1 MKKMKRILNTLICMA
16 MALLSFSCQEEL
28 DIEGPVNESI
38 ILDLSSGGLTKATV
52 EDTDRES
59 FINHIDVLIFETG
72 NDNKPAGCFHHE
84 KITVNDPA
92 RVVLAVKR
100 TEFESGKKYFV
111 YIVANSSLDLSEITD
126 FSGLHAQKQEDVL
139 LHLTGLHLG
148 TGVNNP
154 QYFLMDAVATDANG
168 DSPVVLNDGN
178 PANDTVLNAVL
189 KRAAAKVV
197 INITA
202 GDKVAFKNYTV
213 AEGSEGGLY
222 YVRNL
227 PYDTYLLAETKNA
240 GDIDN
245 AKLRTTAKADSEY
258 FTWHPETDPKN
269 VSVITYVYPHQW
281 RTGSLLEKETCVVMN
296 LPMELTDANGDKTA
310 YHNSWYKIPMTNTK
324 KFERNQC
331 YIINIQL
338 NRAGATSESEPI
350 EIENLHYSVQDWT
363 PVSVNVGGSNGPDY
377 LQLNTNHVD
386 MYNVNTD
393 SESLTFASS
402 SEIYQIELLEA
413 YYYNYLDEK
422 IDLSIDNNDKYDVY
436 ENITAVAES
445 GVITGGI
452 TINSPFVAKSDL
464 EIEKEI
470 IALGPKPSVP
480 ASPGSA
486 PVDPRIE
493 EVSWPDPN
501 DYLKENTGNTQ
512 YRYEGGVFQIR
523 TKSRGQWGNWRA
535 DTETQAK
542 YDADLAEYNRW
553 VEWNTKSEAEKQAA
567 ISAYES
573 DLAAYNAAVQ
583 AYNAAIAELDNY
595 EQKVQKIRGQSGNS
609 HGNAIR
615 EMRFKVTN
623 KTGQTAEF
631 TVSQYPTIYITNKRG
646 SYSYRSDFGGTN
658 YKDGVGNENRSG
670 VNWYDGSWS
679 YSWEASNNYFFGSK
693 VALTSGSSYT
703 INYAYYDERNN
714 DRRATSSIT
723 GLNNPRMY
731 HVHVTATSSM
741 YTVAIPRLD
750 GDGYT
755 ESSADN
761 TNLVSPSFMIA
772 SQLGATQTPSGDI
785 SQAKSHCEQY
795 IEVGADGTI
804 YDDWR
809 LPTAAEID
817 IIIQHQDISDAMAV
831 VLTGTAYYCAYN
843 TDSNGNVIFT
853 KATGKSGGQNAVRC
867 IRDAY

>member
-1 MKKMKRILNTLICMA
+1 MEMNTYNYRLHKIF
-16 MALLSFSCQEEL
+16 LWL
-28 DIEGPVNESI
+28 
-38 ILDLSSGGLTKATV
+38 V
-52 EDTDRES
+52 E
-59 FINHIDVLIFETG
+59 
-72 NDNKPAGCFHHE
+72 
-84 KITVNDPA
+84 
-92 RVVLAVKR
+92 VV
-100 TEFESGKKYFV
+100 KY
-111 YIVANSSLDLSEITD
+111 
-126 FSGLHAQKQEDVL
+126 
-139 LHLTGLHLG
+139 
-148 TGVNNP
+148 
-154 QYFLMDAVATDANG
+154 
-168 DSPVVLNDGN
+168 
-178 PANDTVLNAVL
+178 
-189 KRAAAKVV
+189 
-197 INITA
+197 
-202 GDKVAFKNYTV
+202 
-213 AEGSEGGLY
+213 
-222 YVRNL
+222 
-227 PYDTYLLAETKNA
+227 
-240 GDIDN
+240 
-245 AKLRTTAKADSEY
+245 
-258 FTWHPETDPKN
+258 
-269 VSVITYVYPHQW
+269 
-281 RTGSLLEKETCVVMN
+281 
-296 LPMELTDANGDKTA
+296 
-310 YHNSWYKIPMTNTK
+310 
-324 KFERNQC
+324 
-331 YIINIQL
+331 
-338 NRAGATSESEPI
+338 

-422 IDLSIDNNDKYDVY
+422 IDLSIDKNDKYGVY

-480 ASPGSA
+480 AAPGSA

-493 EVSWPDPN
+493 EVSQPDPE
-501 DYLKENTGNTQ
+501 DYLKRNTNWTE

-523 TKSRGQWGNWRA
+523 TRSRGNWGAWKT
-535 DTETQAK
+535 DTATQAE

-583 AYNAAIAELDNY
+583 AYNAAIAELDKY
-595 EQKVQKIRGQSGNS
+595 EQKVQEIRGQSGNS

-658 YKDGVGNENRSG
+658 YKDGVGDENRSG
-670 VNWYDGSWS
+670 VNWYNGSWS

-750 GDGYT
+750 GNGYT

-772 SQLGATQTPSGDI
+772 SQLGATQTPSGGI